1 MFFNNLQR
9 ITSSG
14 RFIPEIDGLRFVA
27 IISVVLFHLNGF
39 ILAKQTANYSDNSK
53 NWYIFQDL
61 FQHGHYGVELF
72 FAISGLILGLPFAAH
87 YINQEKL
94 PSIKNFYIR
103 RLTRL
108 EPPYI
113 LAMFLLFLAS
123 VFIVKKY
130 SFGELLPSLFA
141 SLTYTHN
148 IFYGRDSVPLI
159 NNVAWSLEIEIQF
172 YLLAPIFAKIF
183 SLEKK
188 LRRII
193 LIACVPVFSILQAFI
208 TLPFVTLFEYVQFF
222 AVGFLLADFYVSEMQ
237 KSACEQGRED
247 ALTNVRVSAFNS
259 NKILT
264 VLLGII
270 FFCIIWSYN
279 LDKKQATTLAK
290 IVWFTIFPLAILGFY
305 YLVLFT
311 KFWKDIFSF
320 KFLTVIGGMC
330 YTIYLLHNPIISLV
344 GNWTIKHSFSSIFWI
359 DWLIQSVILL
369 SVILIICSI
378 YFVLIERPCMQK
390 DWHKRLFEKV
400 KR

>member
-27 IISVVLFHLNGF
+27 IMSVVLFHLNGF
-39 ILAKQTANYSDNSK
+39 ILLKQTVEYSDNSR

-61 FQHGHYGVELF
+61 LQHGHYGVELF
-72 FAISGLILGLPFAAH
+72 FVISGLILGLPFASH

-94 PSIKNFYIR
+94 PSLKNFYIR
-103 RLTRL
+103 RVTRL

-113 LAMFLLFLAS
+113 LSMLLLFFTA
-123 VFIVKKY
+123 VFVVKKY

-172 YLLAPIFAKIF
+172 YLLAPFLAKIF
-183 SLEKK
+183 SLEKN
-188 LRRII
+188 LRRVI
-193 LIACVPVFSILQAFI
+193 LLVCVPLFSILQAFI

-222 AVGFLLADFYVSEMQ
+222 AVGFLLADLYVS
-237 KSACEQGRED
+237 KED
-247 ALTNVRVSAFNS
+247 KFNI
-259 NKILT
+259 NNILT
-264 VLLGII
+264 ILLGVL
-270 FFCIIWSYN
+270 FFCVIWSYN
-279 LDKKQATTLAK
+279 LDKTQATSLAK
-290 IVWFTIFPLAILGFY
+290 IIWFTIFPLAIFGFY

-311 KFWKDIFSF
+311 GFWKRIFSH

-330 YTIYLLHNPIISLV
+330 YTIYLLHNPIISV
-344 GNWTIKHSFSSIFWI
+344 FGNFTIKRSFSNTFWI
-359 DWLIQSVILL
+359 DWLIQVVILL
-369 SVILIICSI
+369 SVVLIICSI
-378 YFVLIERPCMQK
+378 YFALIERPCMQK
-390 DWHKRLFEKV
+390 DWHKKLYNKIFPA
-400 KR
+400 